1 MRIDIVIIYNTLHT
15 IPKNGDERM
24 NLGNLAAGDVA
35 IVVKVRSQSAAL
47 VDQLAARGIHPG
59 AQISVLRHGDPIA
72 VALEE
77 TRWAMSKEHAD
88 HIEVSVIEAPCL
100 T

>member
-1 MRIDIVIIYNTLHT
+1 MRIDIVIIYDTLHT
-15 IPKNGDERM
+15 IPETDEPM
-24 NLGNLAAGDVA
+24 NLGDLAAGDVA
-35 IVVKVRSQSAAL
+35 IVVNVRSQSA
-47 VDQLAARGIHPG
+47 VVIDQLAARGIRPG

-88 HIEVSVIEAPCL
+88 YIEVSVIEAPCL

>member
-1 MRIDIVIIYNTLHT
+1 MRIDIVIIYDTLPT
-15 IPKNGDERM
+15 IPNRMMKRM

-35 IVVKVRSQSAAL
+35 IGVRVRSQSAAL
-47 VDQLAARGIHPG
+47 VDQLAARGMHPG
-59 AQISVLRHGDPIA
+59 AQISVLCHGDPIA